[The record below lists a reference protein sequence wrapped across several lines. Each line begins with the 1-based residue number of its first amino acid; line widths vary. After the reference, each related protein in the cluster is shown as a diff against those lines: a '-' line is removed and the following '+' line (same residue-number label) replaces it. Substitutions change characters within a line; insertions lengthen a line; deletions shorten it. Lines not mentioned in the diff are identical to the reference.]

1 MKIMKRIFIIMAMV
15 ILSAA
20 VWGQNC
26 FKDGTEWKTY
36 IYDDTNP
43 YGGYMEISK
52 LEGTENIDGYESLK
66 MYSMHEDKPDS
77 KTLTYYIRTDIDK
90 VYFMPAEND
99 SRTWYLMYD
108 FNMVPGQGCYVYC
121 PIFGE
126 KPSRYYI
133 KCVGISKKEDTKYST
148 MEMEDYA
155 DETCNELTKGEGE
168 WLKGI
173 SSIAGVDYNAGF
185 GMAGYG
191 SMLLEVKNGNEIFY
205 SQTPSSVSQI
215 SQFQMG
221 IRIDGLNLILSN
233 IKKGNKLNIYYM
245 DGKLLGSY
253 KLNEKDTMVRL
264 PQRGAYVLKIGNDVK
279 KIFVQSSDK

>member
-1 MKIMKRIFIIMAMV
+1 MKRIFIIMAMV
-15 ILSAA
+15 ILTAA

-26 FKDGTEWKTY
+26 FKDGAEWKTY

-43 YGGYMEISK
+43 YGGYVEISK
-52 LEGTENIDGYESLK
+52 LEGTVNIDGYESLK

-77 KTLTYYIRTDIDK
+77 KALTYYIRTDKDK
-90 VYFMPAEND
+90 VYFMPAKSD
-99 SRTWYLMYD
+99 SKTWYLMYD
-108 FNMVPGQGCYVYC
+108 FNMIPGQGCYVYS

-126 KPSRYYI
+126 KDKPSRYYI
-133 KCVGISKKEDTKYST
+133 KCVGISKKEDTKFST

-155 DETCNELTKGEGE
+155 DETCNELTKGVGE

-173 SSIAGVDYNAGF
+173 SSIAGVDYNTGF
-185 GMAGYG
+185 GMSGNG

-215 SQFQMG
+215 LQFKMK

-253 KLNEKDTMVRL
+253 KLNEKDTKIRL
-264 PQRGAYVLKIGNDVK
+264 PQGGAYVLKIGNDVK
-279 KIFVQSSDK
+279 KIFVQSSDN